1 MNPLQLYK
9 CFFSYGGID
18 LIDKWLLPGLQ
29 SHVDEKRNAAISS
42 GHNKSHYVLFAPEN
56 KPFTRDEILTEHMI
70 EIMQGLCN
78 SSFSEI
84 LNDD

>member
-1 MNPLQLYK
+1 MQLYK

-18 LIDKWLLPGLQ
+18 FVDKWLLPGLQ
-29 SHVDEKRNAAISS
+29 SHVEEKRIAAINSE
-42 GHNKSHYVLFAPEN
+42 HNKSHYVLYAPED
-56 KPFTRDEILTEHMI
+56 KPFTADEVFTEHMI

-78 SSFSEI
+78 SSFDEI